1 MIRKT
6 GSLLLLISLLAGC
19 WSQQQLESTTY
30 VAAIGLDKVDNHKV
44 RVTYL
49 IVNPEFGTQP
59 EAPSEAN
66 PFSKVSF
73 LADDIFVAKYIAN
86 TLTSKRISYT
96 ILAQLFVS
104 ADFAESD
111 DFIRWIYDTT
121 KETEIRKDI
130 ELVVTKES
138 AYSFLNKFSPSIEKK
153 PYKYF
158 QEKTEIGKES
168 GLIPAN
174 SDLFHFFR
182 ITEADN
188 DLFLSLYSSQEKD
201 LSEGPNSADFT
212 YEKEKIKS
220 KGDINQAQYL
230 GAAVFKEGKM
240 IGTLSG
246 SETILTTLI
255 QPNYRSGEDIFRR
268 FTDPFDNRYQIA
280 TRVNMLKKTKIK
292 IDLSE
297 PNPKIQVH
305 MPVTIDVFTNH
316 SMIQYYKEKDKQE
329 RLRKSIEKELNEDYR
344 KLIQRTQ
351 EEFGSDPFG
360 WSLLA
365 RKKFSTIEKFDAFN
379 WMEKYPDMDIQFHA
393 DVSLR
398 SFGRQSETGNLKQ
411 IRGEYKN

>member
-1 MIRKT
+1 MIQKIA
-6 GSLLLLISLLAGC
+6 SLLLVTGLLAGC
-19 WSQQQLESTTY
+19 WSQQQLDSTTY
-30 VAAIGLDKVDNHKV
+30 IVAIGLDKVADNEV

-66 PFSKVSF
+66 PVSKISF

-86 TLTSKRISYT
+86 TLISKRISYT

-104 ADFAESD
+104 ADFAASD

-138 AYSFLNKFSPSIEKK
+138 AYSFLKNFTPSVERK

-158 QEKTEIGKES
+158 QEKVEIGQES

-182 ITEADN
+182 ITETDN
-188 DLFLSLYSSQEKD
+188 DLFLSLYGSQERD
-201 LSEGPNSADFT
+201 LSVEPNPADFT
-212 YEKEKIKS
+212 YEKDRIKS
-220 KGDINQAQYL
+220 KGDINQTQYL

-246 SETILTTLI
+246 AETILTTLI
-255 QPNYRSGEDIFRR
+255 QPNFRSGEDIFRR
-268 FTDPFDNRYQIA
+268 FTDPFDKNFQIA
-280 TRVNMLKKTKIK
+280 TRMNMLKRTKIK
-292 IDLSE
+292 FDASRSKPTIHV
-297 PNPKIQVH
+297 Q
-305 MPVTIDVFTNH
+305 MPVTVDVFTNH
-316 SMIQYYKEKDKQE
+316 GMTQYYKEKDKQE
-329 RLRKSIEKELNEDYR
+329 ILRKSIEKELNEDYR
-344 KLIQRTQ
+344 KLIKRTQ

-360 WSLLA
+360 WSLIA
-365 RKKFSTIEKFDAFN
+365 RQTFSTNEKFNQFN
-379 WMEKYPDMDIQFHA
+379 WMEKYPDMDIHFHA

-398 SFGRQSETGNLKQ
+398 SFGRQNETGNLKK
-411 IRGEYKN
+411 IRGGMKY